1 MHAARR
7 TSNIRYRREALKGC
21 VPAQKFGEEQA
32 LPSKCDNMAITCVVV
47 VGSSHFTRRSSFQ
60 PSEVGRYGLKCPNP
74 NRRSELQTGRG
85 SALVQHEVFGCCTN
99 PRYNFAARLTAR
111 EQLTVRLKVDAGARA
126 AAGPG
131 HRGTAGGLAGIQRA
145 RLCVHRASVGLAI
158 FLRVVAYSSSTP
170 VSSD

>member
-1 MHAARR
+1 M
-7 TSNIRYRREALKGC
+7 
-21 VPAQKFGEEQA
+21 
-32 LPSKCDNMAITCVVV
+32 
-47 VGSSHFTRRSSFQ
+47 
-60 PSEVGRYGLKCPNP
+60 
-74 NRRSELQTGRG
+74 
-85 SALVQHEVFGCCTN
+85 QHEVFGCCTN

-145 RLCVHRASVGLAI
+145 RLCVHRASVGSFNLAI